1 MPLRP
6 LFFLLTLSIEIFLL
20 VRYDGDSTIG
30 HRLYSEYVTLD
41 FKRNLKGKNGRLT
54 KPVINIQWETVA
66 TNLDEFVE
74 ISEKLCSKGR
84 PESAIGEHLKTEII
98 PDVEKL
104 QKVAFSSRAFY
115 SVASIF
121 PQGCPIHECIYI
133 LLWNQDLC
141 LAARYEAHTLLL

>member
-54 KPVINIQWETVA
+54 KPVISIQWETVA

-74 ISEKLCSKGR
+74 ISVSVLAVHFLVQLVFCSH
-84 PESAIGEHLKTEII
+84 I
-98 PDVEKL
+98 
-104 QKVAFSSRAFY
+104 
-115 SVASIF
+115 
-121 PQGCPIHECIYI
+121 
-133 LLWNQDLC
+133 
-141 LAARYEAHTLLL
+141 